1 MNGLWPTSA
10 HLTHK
15 TIFHEPQYSFLCA
28 DEAKDLLTK
37 IAMETSL
44 RYAIH
49 LITSSSLIATR
60 RKAAL
65 VEVRDIPILILPKIP

>member
-1 MNGLWPTSA
+1 MIVGNSHMARSHQQDRTSVQCSIPN
-10 HLTHK
+10 LK
-15 TIFHEPQYSFLCA
+15 DVCA

-49 LITSSSLIATR
+49 LITSSSLIAAR
-60 RKAAL
+60 RKAAR
-65 VEVRDIPILILPKIP
+65 VEARNLS